1 MRESGEVDCEDES
14 QQILLR
20 RLVVH
25 QDSYQSARALR
36 KAFDNDT

>member
-14 QQILLR
+14 EEILLR
-20 RLVVH
+20 RLGVH
-25 QDSYQSARALR
+25 QNSCQSGRALR